1 MKNLVSTD
9 LMDYPLLRNYKQL
22 GDTEKKFFVDIRTPE
37 EWKKTG
43 VIQGAMLFG
52 LKKLVN

>member
-1 MKNLVSTD
+1 
-9 LMDYPLLRNYKQL
+9 L

-37 EWKKTG
+37 EWKKTR
-43 VIQGAMLFG
+43 VIKGAMLFG